1 VVVAGVDRI
10 VEMIESLD
18 AQQRVLIVQRPD
30 GRYSFRKQFR
40 ADENYEDLYTFVWT
54 DGYEEEPGWLPP
66 GPYIG
71 VYDSAETAKWEA
83 LCKVNWLASTQ
94 RSN

>member
-1 VVVAGVDRI
+1 MVVAGADRI

-30 GRYSFRKQFR
+30 GWYSFRRQWR
-40 ADENYEDLYTFVWT
+40 AGDNYKGPGTFVWD
-54 DGYEEEPGWLPP
+54 DGYEEEPGWGPR
-66 GPYIG
+66 GPYVG

-83 LCKVNWLASTQ
+83 LGKVDWLASTQ